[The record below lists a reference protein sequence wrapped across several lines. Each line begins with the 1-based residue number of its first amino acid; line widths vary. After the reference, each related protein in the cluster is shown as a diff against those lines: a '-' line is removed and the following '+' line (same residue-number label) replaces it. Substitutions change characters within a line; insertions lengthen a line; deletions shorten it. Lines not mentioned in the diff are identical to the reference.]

1 LWWSPAADPTSTCA
15 PRRCMRNPKPWNN
28 SLSQTSG
35 GQASSWRKALSLARA
50 PFPHQHQLCVF
61 RNAAADLRGRGPSPC
76 NHAKGEQSLGS
87 CTLPPMSH
95 KMPFST
101 RPTKSA
107 RAHAPMFVYLID
119 ECHAAGPASIY
130 CLTGPSSFSIIALAP
145 LSNRGGDGCELRAP
159 CNGKASSKT
168 SAAIASTMATARGTT
183 HGSCLPAARRMVL
196 VPL

>member
-1 LWWSPAADPTSTCA
+1 
-15 PRRCMRNPKPWNN
+15 MRNPKPWNN

-87 CTLPPMSH
+87 CTLPPMSP
-95 KMPFST
+95 KMPFQHGQRKVLVHT
-101 RPTKSA
+101 RLLCSFTL
-107 RAHAPMFVYLID
+107 MD

-130 CLTGPSSFSIIALAP
+130 FLTDPSSFRIIALAP